1 MASFFVHLIMEL
13 RFERR
18 LLYLKET
25 FSIAYG
31 NYDKREALLI
41 ELSHQKCKGYGEC
54 VAIDYY
60 GIDLQ
65 SFVLKLKE
73 IQILIESQ
81 EIIHPKDFFT
91 FLSNLNL
98 PPFLLS
104 ALDCAYWDLFGKL
117 ENKSFIELNH
127 LPSDKLVESSITIS
141 VGEIDHQ
148 IEKIEKSSW
157 NKFKVKCKGLDKNNV
172 EKLLQL
178 SRNIAL
184 DSNASF
190 TDEDCIW
197 LQNNPEVQKFSY
209 LEQPTPIN
217 NYKILEKEGFA
228 NWMADEDCQNLES
241 LDKLTPYYKSI
252 NIKLMKCGGLTPAL
266 EMIRKARNLNY
277 KIMIGCM
284 TESTVGI
291 SAACNLTG
299 LVDYADLDGANLIS
313 NDYATGSFVENG
325 KIILSSESGLG
336 IVIK

>member
-1 MASFFVHLIMEL
+1 MEL

-41 ELSHQKCKGYGEC
+41 ELSYQNCKGYGEC

-60 GIDLQ
+60 RIDLQ

-73 IQILIESQ
+73 IQTLIESQ
-81 EIIHPKDFFT
+81 KIIHPKYFFT
-91 FLSNLNL
+91 FLLNLNL

-178 SRNIAL
+178 NRNVAL

-209 LEQPTPIN
+209 LEQPRPIN

-266 EMIRKARNLNY
+266 EMIRKARKLDY

-313 NDYATGSFVENG
+313 NDYATGSFVKNG

>member
-1 MASFFVHLIMEL
+1 MEL
-13 RFERR
+13 KFERR
-18 LLYLKET
+18 PLYLKET

-41 ELSHQKCKGYGEC
+41 ELSHQNCKGYGEC

-60 GIDLQ
+60 QIDLQ
-65 SFVLKLKE
+65 RFILQLKE
-73 IQILIESQ
+73 IQSQ
-81 EIIHPKDFFT
+81 IQSCTITHPQEFFKY
-91 FLSNLNL
+91 LLNLNL
-98 PPFLLS
+98 HPFLLS

-117 ENKSFIELNH
+117 ENKSFIELNN
-127 LPSDKLVESSITIS
+127 LPSDHLVESSITIS

-172 EKLLQL
+172 EKLLKL
-178 SRNIAL
+178 NRHIAL

-197 LQNNPEVQKFSY
+197 LQENDEVQKFSY
-209 LEQPTPIN
+209 LEQPRPID
-217 NYKILEKEGFA
+217 NYRILEKQSFA
-228 NWMADEDCQNLES
+228 NWMADEDCQNLDS

-266 EMIRKARNLNY
+266 EMIRKARALNY

-299 LVDYADLDGANLIS
+299 MADNADLDGANLIS
-313 NDYATGSFVENG
+313 NDYAAGSFVKNG

-336 IVIK
+336 IMIK

>member
-1 MASFFVHLIMEL
+1 MEL

-18 LLYLKET
+18 PLYLKET

-60 GIDLQ
+60 RIDLQ

-127 LPSDKLVESSITIS
+127 FPSDKLVESSITIS
-141 VGEIDHQ
+141 V
-148 IEKIEKSSW
+148 
-157 NKFKVKCKGLDKNNV
+157 
-172 EKLLQL
+172 
-178 SRNIAL
+178 
-184 DSNASF
+184 
-190 TDEDCIW
+190 
-197 LQNNPEVQKFSY
+197 
-209 LEQPTPIN
+209 
-217 NYKILEKEGFA
+217 
-228 NWMADEDCQNLES
+228 
-241 LDKLTPYYKSI
+241 
-252 NIKLMKCGGLTPAL
+252 
-266 EMIRKARNLNY
+266 
-277 KIMIGCM
+277 
-284 TESTVGI
+284 
-291 SAACNLTG
+291 
-299 LVDYADLDGANLIS
+299 
-313 NDYATGSFVENG
+313 
-325 KIILSSESGLG
+325 
-336 IVIK
+336 

>member
-1 MASFFVHLIMEL
+1 MEL

-18 LLYLKET
+18 PLYLKET

-31 NYDKREALLI
+31 NYDKRDVLLI
-41 ELSHQKCKGYGEC
+41 ELSHHKCKGYGES

-60 GIDLQ
+60 NIDLR
-65 SFVLKLKE
+65 SFVLRLNE
-73 IQILIESQ
+73 IQSQ
-81 EIIHPKDFFT
+81 IQSCTIAHPQEFFKY
-91 FLSNLNL
+91 LLNLNL
-98 PPFLLS
+98 HPFLLS

-117 ENKSFIELNH
+117 ENKSFIELNN
-127 LPSDKLVESSITIS
+127 LPSAHLVESSITIS

-157 NKFKVKCKGLDKNNV
+157 NKFKVKCKGLNKNNV
-172 EKLLQL
+172 EKLLKL
-178 SRNIAL
+178 NRHIAL

-197 LQNNPEVQKFSY
+197 LQENDEVQKFSY
-209 LEQPTPIN
+209 LEQPRPID
-217 NYKILEKEGFA
+217 NYGILEKQSFA
-228 NWMADEDCQNLES
+228 NWMADEDCQNLDS
-241 LDKLTPYYKSI
+241 LDKLIPYYKSI

-266 EMIRKARNLNY
+266 EMIRKARALNY

-291 SAACNLTG
+291 SAACNLAAMA
-299 LVDYADLDGANLIS
+299 DYADLDGANLIS
-313 NDYATGSFVENG
+313 NDYAAGSFVKNG

-336 IVIK
+336 IMIK

>member
-1 MASFFVHLIMEL
+1 MEL

-18 LLYLKET
+18 PLYLKET

-60 GIDLQ
+60 RIDLQ

-127 LPSDKLVESSITIS
+127 FPSDKLVESSITIS

-148 IEKIEKSSW
+148 IEIIEKSSW
-157 NKFKVKCKGLDKNNV
+157 NKFKVKCKGLDKNKV

-178 SRNIAL
+178 NRNIAL

-197 LQNNPEVQKFSY
+197 LQNHSENQKFSY
-209 LEQPTPIN
+209 LEQPRPIN

-266 EMIRKARNLNY
+266 EMIRKARKLDY

-313 NDYATGSFVENG
+313 NDYATGSLVKNG
-325 KIILSSESGLG
+325 KIILSTKPGLG

>member
-1 MASFFVHLIMEL
+1 MEL

-18 LLYLKET
+18 PLYLKET

-41 ELSHQKCKGYGEC
+41 ELSHQNCKGYGEC

-60 GIDLQ
+60 RIDLQ

-73 IQILIESQ
+73 IQTLIESQ

-157 NKFKVKCKGLDKNNV
+157 NKFKVKCKGLNKNDV

-178 SRNIAL
+178 NRNIAL

-209 LEQPTPIN
+209 LEQPRPVD
-217 NYKILEKEGFA
+217 NYRILEKEGFA

-266 EMIRKARNLNY
+266 EMTRKARKLDY
-277 KIMIGCM
+277 KVMIGCM

-291 SAACNLTG
+291 SAACNLTA

-313 NDYATGSFVENG
+313 NDYATGSFVEKG
-325 KIILSSESGLG
+325 KIILSTKPGLG
-336 IVIK
+336 IEIK

>member
-1 MASFFVHLIMEL
+1 MEL

-41 ELSHQKCKGYGEC
+41 ELSHQNCKGYGEC
-54 VAIDYY
+54 VTIDYY
-60 GIDLQ
+60 RIDLQ

-81 EIIHPKDFFT
+81 EIIHPKHFFT

-98 PPFLLS
+98 PPYLLS

-157 NKFKVKCKGLDKNNV
+157 NKFKVKCKGLNKNDV

-178 SRNIAL
+178 NRNIAL

-209 LEQPTPIN
+209 LEQPRPIN

-266 EMIRKARNLNY
+266 EMTRKARKLDY
-277 KIMIGCM
+277 KVMIGCM

-291 SAACNLTG
+291 SAACNLTA

-313 NDYATGSFVENG
+313 NDYATGSFVKNG
-325 KIILSSESGLG
+325 KIILSTKSGLG
-336 IVIK
+336 IEIK